1 MFTSLKSAAA
11 AIALAA
17 LAFTAAPAVQALPLI
32 HGSFAVVGGASLP
45 TGNNLLTTTELN
57 FNGILMATGDGV
69 WDYSTIHAGD
79 IGTIVT
85 SFVFDPLSGPINN
98 FLSIDG
104 FSFDLTDLVAV
115 DRSHP
120 AGGLDALTISAT
132 GMVRHANFED
142 TTGIIT
148 ITANGTSQG
157 LSVSFSGTGRSPIPE
172 PATLALFGTALIGL
186 TLARR
191 RQKA

>member
-32 HGSFAVVGGASLP
+32 HGSFAVVGGASIP
-45 TGNNLLTTTELN
+45 TGSNLLTTTELN
-57 FNGILMATGDGV
+57 FNGLLMATGNGV
-69 WDYSTIHAGD
+69 GDYSTIHAGD

-85 SFVFDPLSGPINN
+85 SFVFDPLPSPVNN
-98 FLSIDG
+98 FLTIDG

-115 DRSHP
+115 DRTHP

-132 GMVRHANFED
+132 GVVRHADFED